1 MTILQIAIFL
11 KEKIRP
17 FLIYKKFKMGSIVVA
32 YNFLLT
38 YIHTF
43 RIFQVQRTRVLLSLL
58 ELIPFTH
65 PLQQQQ
71 KMDRV
76 PLKKMGQKMKKKKS
90 SSKKRS

>member
-38 YIHTF
+38 YIHFEFSGSEDAGTTLLI
-43 RIFQVQRTRVLLSLL
+43 RINSL
-58 ELIPFTH
+58 H
-65 PLQQQQ
+65 
-71 KMDRV
+71 
-76 PLKKMGQKMKKKKS
+76 S
-90 SSKKRS
+90 SLTTTAKNG

>member
-38 YIHTF
+38 YIYFEFF
-43 RIFQVQRTRVLLSLL
+43 RFRGRGYYS
-58 ELIPFTH
+58 PY
-65 PLQQQQ
+65 
-71 KMDRV
+71 
-76 PLKKMGQKMKKKKS
+76 
-90 SSKKRS
+90 

>member
-43 RIFQVQRTRVLLSLL
+43 RIFRFRGRGYYS
-58 ELIPFTH
+58 PY
-65 PLQQQQ
+65 
-71 KMDRV
+71 
-76 PLKKMGQKMKKKKS
+76 
-90 SSKKRS
+90 